1 MIDSS
6 DAMGWGR
13 RAAELAH
20 DIRNPLHAIRLNL
33 HTLRLAVYRQGH
45 LSTNELEALFAESDT
60 EIDRIERRMREFLDS
75 APPGTAHED

>member
-6 DAMGWGR
+6 DALGWGQ
-13 RAAELAH
+13 RAAQLAH

-33 HTLRLAVYRQGH
+33 HTLRLSLQCQGR
-45 LSTNELEALFAESDT
+45 LSANELEMLFTESDT

-75 APPGTAHED
+75 PSPGTAHEE